1 MARGVAPSMK
11 ERPHPQDRPFISS
24 FGVQGPLPGA
34 SKAGQEGAT
43 PDVLVNP
50 GAGPRDDILNR
61 RARKA
66 PGPRNF
72 FCCGV
77 RLRAGRGALGYK
89 GPSGFAQF
97 AVLS

>member
-1 MARGVAPSMK
+1 MLFIQLDQGAVLLK
-11 ERPHPQDRPFISS
+11 EIPHPQNRPFISS

-61 RARKA
+61 R
-66 PGPRNF
+66 
-72 FCCGV
+72 
-77 RLRAGRGALGYK
+77 
-89 GPSGFAQF
+89 Q
-97 AVLS
+97 VLP